1 MVLIHTSATYNKL
14 NINSNNWKIAF
25 YYNGISRFGVP
36 VFFMM
41 SGALFLNKDISFR
54 PIFNNY
60 IRRLL
65 SKLIFWSFIYQK
77 KNIPKIAVAFFS
89 GNYHLWFLDVII
101 ELYLKAFIKPSF
113 IFTFIIP
120 NIYECI
126 SYFPQILSRIMTII
140 KKNWISNILKDTF
153 FISCLDII

>member
-41 SGALFLNKDISFR
+41 NGALFLNKDISFR

-77 KNIPKIAVAFFS
+77 KTYQKLLWLFFQ
-89 GNYHLWFLDVII
+89 VII
-101 ELYLKAFIKPSF
+101 
-113 IFTFIIP
+113 
-120 NIYECI
+120 IYG
-126 SYFPQILSRIMTII
+126 F
-140 KKNWISNILKDTF
+140 
-153 FISCLDII
+153 